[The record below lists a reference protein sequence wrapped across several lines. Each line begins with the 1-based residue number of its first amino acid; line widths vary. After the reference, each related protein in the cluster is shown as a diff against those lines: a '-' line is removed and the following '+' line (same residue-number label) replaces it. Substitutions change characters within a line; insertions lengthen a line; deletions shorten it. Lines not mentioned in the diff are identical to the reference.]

1 MLSALTLSTQRE
13 RELYN
18 MVENRITRTCHT
30 HIWHTAYSCK
40 TEDDPQYEQEHGGHV
55 ECRSRR
61 SIGGDTTFT
70 IWPKHHRMRPR
81 DEEPRGL
88 ETNRIRKQDT
98 QRAISKQRNTNATG
112 QQQKDDSIQRP
123 STRHDKAS
131 EHANARTQ
139 SSKGITAGRRR
150 TKENIN
156 GDRLLD

>member
-1 MLSALTLSTQRE
+1 MENVGTEDRLAVTPPPQSGQNTLGCLLGT
-13 RELYN
+13 LICHAAYN
-18 MVENRITRTCHT
+18 WI
-30 HIWHTAYSCK
+30 
-40 TEDDPQYEQEHGGHV
+40 TEDDQQNEPDDKNSG
-55 ECRSRR
+55 ECRHRR

-131 EHANARTQ
+131 EQANARTQ